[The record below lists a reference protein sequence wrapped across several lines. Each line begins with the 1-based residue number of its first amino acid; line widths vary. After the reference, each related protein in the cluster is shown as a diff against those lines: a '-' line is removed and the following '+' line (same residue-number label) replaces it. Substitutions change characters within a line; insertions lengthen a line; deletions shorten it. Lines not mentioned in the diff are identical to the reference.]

1 MHFILSRC
9 RDFLTGTIVNRP
21 PSEYTVTSKLLIWI
35 QLARILQQAFQ
46 HLDDHPQPSYSFI
59 LELDKRMRAM
69 LDRMPSWLTSPEAP
83 IANLPPNS
91 AWVRNAFII
100 SSNHKVLVLHRA
112 FFLRYETSRQ
122 RAIEASRR
130 ILREAA
136 HCGDTRMWTV
146 PVCACENVPFGAAES
161 LITFNPQYQCALPR
175 QHLVLAR
182 FGQK

>member
-1 MHFILSRC
+1 MQRDESVLFRRRGADACSLSRC
-9 RDFLTGTIVNRP
+9 RDFLTGIIVDRP

-112 FFLRYETSRQ
+112 FFLRYETSRK

-146 PVCACENVPFGAAES
+146 PVSVRSPMMFQKRRFPQISS
-161 LITFNPQYQCALPR
+161 LTTS
-175 QHLVLAR
+175 
-182 FGQK
+182 

>member
-1 MHFILSRC
+1 MSRC
-9 RDFLTGTIVNRP
+9 RDFLTGAIVDRP

-46 HLDDHPQPSYSFI
+46 HLDDHPQPSYTFI

-112 FFLRYETSRQ
+112 FFLRYETSRK

-146 PVCACENVPFGAAES
+146 PVSAFADGPSET
-161 LITFNPQYQCALPR
+161 LISSKFPR
-175 QHLVLAR
+175 
-182 FGQK
+182 